1 MGTMLRYFSAIF
13 FIAVLAYP
21 EWSEG
26 RSGRRAFC
34 YSLLLPG
41 WGQHYAGKDASARR
55 FWVAEL
61 GLWGGYLGL
70 RYLQDIRATHVHA
83 YAAEH
88 ARARTGGKNDA
99 YFDDLG
105 FYESRLQHNRFALYR
120 DGPGADL
127 YPDSPEFFWE
137 WDREES
143 RRRYRKLR
151 NSSESAARQALFTTG
166 LVAVNHLISAIH
178 AARTVE
184 REDEGREGGPSFN
197 LEAHAFGGRTAVVLF
212 RRF

>member
-1 MGTMLRYFSAIF
+1 MGTALRYFSAVF
-13 FIAVLAYP
+13 FLAVLASP

-26 RSGRRAFC
+26 KSGRRAFC

-41 WGQHYAGKDASARR
+41 WGQHYAGKTASARR

-61 GLWGGYLGL
+61 GLWGSYFGL
-70 RYLQDIRATHVHA
+70 RRLEDVRATHFRA

-88 ARARTGGKNDA
+88 ARARPAGKNDA

-120 DGPGADL
+120 DGPGAGL

-151 NSSESAARQALFTTG
+151 NSSETAARQALFATG
-166 LVAVNHLISAIH
+166 LVAVNHLISAVH
-178 AARTVE
+178 AARAAT
-184 REDEGREGGPSFN
+184 RESGEEAGPALDLQAGVS
-197 LEAHAFGGRTAVVLF
+197 GGRAALVLS

>member
-1 MGTMLRYFSAIF
+1 MLRYFSVIF
-13 FIAVLAYP
+13 FIAVLSAP
-21 EWSEG
+21 ELSEG
-26 RSGRRAFC
+26 RSGRRAFL

-41 WGQHYAGKDASARR
+41 WGQHYSGKAASARR

-70 RYLQDIRATHVHA
+70 RHLQDIRATHFRA

-88 ARARTGGKNDA
+88 ARARTGGKNNA

-105 FYESRLQHNRFALYR
+105 FYESRLQHNRYALYR

-137 WDREES
+137 WDEEGS
-143 RRRYRKLR
+143 RRRYRRLR

-166 LVAVNHLISAIH
+166 LVAANHLISAIH
-178 AARTVE
+178 AARTVD
-184 REDEGREGGPSFN
+184 REETGRGGRPSFS
-197 LEAHAFGGRTAVVLF
+197 LEAHAFGGRAAVVLS